1 MYPHLLSP
9 ASIGSMQLRNRM
21 VMAPMGVEIV
31 GDDGKANEG
40 IIRYYEERARG
51 GVGLIITEVCAIAY
65 PRGANS
71 VHQLGLSDDSF
82 IPAMKELTSR
92 VQGHGAKIAV
102 QLVHHGKVSRVDIK
116 EGRDVLVPSI
126 PDWHGS
132 YDMVG
137 DLTADELG
145 LMAAANGD
153 GGAKVTP
160 ATTDHIAQIVDEF
173 AAAAV
178 RAQTAGFDGVEIH
191 GAHGYLISGFLSPQW
206 NLRDDEY
213 GGSVENRSRFLCDV
227 LREVKRRTGDD
238 YPVWCRLDALEY
250 RTPNGIVFDDAM
262 VTARLAVEAGADAI
276 HLSAYGDMTS
286 GPAFTDGTLPHREA
300 KHAALSGQLKRKVD
314 VPVIAVGRIR
324 PETGDEMIAHGKADL
339 IAMGRQML
347 ADPETARKVTEGRE
361 ADVRPCINCYVCVA
375 QPFFDQR
382 VRCAVNP
389 VLANEVDLGE
399 VERTKAP
406 AAKQVVVVGGGPAGM
421 EAARV
426 AALRGHSVTLFEASD
441 HLGGALQFAALVY
454 QPNLRLLRWLTR
466 QMDELGV
473 DVHTGTAVDPETVR
487 ALSPDVVIVA
497 TGAGRERSTV
507 PGADHR
513 LVVDGDDLRSMLTG
527 SGDVSRALKK
537 LPWFGRVAATAGR
550 RLGLLNN
557 AERLARLTQ
566 HYMPIGKRVAIIGGG
581 LVGIELAEFMVDR
594 GRAVTVLD
602 DGPTM
607 ATEMAHPRR
616 WRVLTDLRDHD
627 ATLVSGA
634 TVDEITDTEVR
645 YTVGGSDTAE
655 AVAVDSVVIATGL
668 VSDLS
673 VTDAFREA
681 GLSPVAIGD
690 CTGVGYL
697 EGAIR
702 EGFLAGLGVG

>member
-1 MYPHLLSP
+1 M
-9 ASIGSMQLRNRM
+9 
-21 VMAPMGVEIV
+21 
-31 GDDGKANEG
+31 
-40 IIRYYEERARG
+40 
-51 GVGLIITEVCAIAY
+51 
-65 PRGANS
+65 
-71 VHQLGLSDDSF
+71 
-82 IPAMKELTSR
+82 
-92 VQGHGAKIAV
+92 
-102 QLVHHGKVSRVDIK
+102 
-116 EGRDVLVPSI
+116 
-126 PDWHGS
+126 
-132 YDMVG
+132 
-137 DLTADELG
+137 
-145 LMAAANGD
+145 
-153 GGAKVTP
+153 
-160 ATTDHIAQIVDEF
+160 
-173 AAAAV
+173 
-178 RAQTAGFDGVEIH
+178 
-191 GAHGYLISGFLSPQW
+191 
-206 NLRDDEY
+206 
-213 GGSVENRSRFLCDV
+213 
-227 LREVKRRTGDD
+227 
-238 YPVWCRLDALEY
+238 
-250 RTPNGIVFDDAM
+250 
-262 VTARLAVEAGADAI
+262 
-276 HLSAYGDMTS
+276 
-286 GPAFTDGTLPHREA
+286 
-300 KHAALSGQLKRKVD
+300 
-314 VPVIAVGRIR
+314 
-324 PETGDEMIAHGKADL
+324 
-339 IAMGRQML
+339 
-347 ADPETARKVTEGRE
+347 
-361 ADVRPCINCYVCVA
+361 
-375 QPFFDQR
+375 
-382 VRCAVNP
+382 
-389 VLANEVDLGE
+389 
-399 VERTKAP
+399 
-406 AAKQVVVVGGGPAGM
+406 
-421 EAARV
+421 
-426 AALRGHSVTLFEASD
+426 
-441 HLGGALQFAALVY
+441 
-454 QPNLRLLRWLTR
+454 
-466 QMDELGV
+466 
-473 DVHTGTAVDPETVR
+473 
-487 ALSPDVVIVA
+487 VIVA